1 VFVCFGDLVVWLKI
15 CCLCFIG
22 RSAVFV
28 TAICMPRGLRGVL
41 ILQCFDII
49 KNQDLKSRN
58 YDLIETGLCS
68 FLTILGKRVTNFV
81 VDYK

>member
-1 VFVCFGDLVVWLKI
+1 MPQSQWGVF
-15 CCLCFIG
+15 
-22 RSAVFV
+22 
-28 TAICMPRGLRGVL
+28 

-49 KNQDLKSRN
+49 KNQDLKNRN

-81 VDYK
+81 GDYK